1 MTKKTI
7 ESSMVLFYQVEDKSR
22 SSQNVRAHKNE
33 KWDFFNSE
41 KKLSHVY
48 SHFEYPNSEDFD
60 EWCKHVES
68 IAIDFQREFNPTV
81 ATLELCNISQFN
93 YWNDT
98 LAEFMEA
105 IKDYLEQREQLHELS
120 GISAK
125 SARRFLFLVPVF
137 ASHKP
142 RVYIDAS
149 NGCVNVDV
157 MTRDNGILSTQ
168 ISETGQVHYSYV
180 AQNKNIYK
188 ITGTAKFKDSRDFIK
203 FNKVLQML

>member
-1 MTKKTI
+1 MKKKRI
-7 ESSMVLFYQVEDKSR
+7 EPSMVLFYQIEDKSQA
-22 SSQNVRAHKNE
+22 SQNVIPQKNE
-33 KWDFFNSE
+33 KWDFFHSE

-48 SHFEYPNSEDFD
+48 SSFKYPNSEDFD

-81 ATLELCNISQFN
+81 ATLELCNITHFD
-93 YWNDT
+93 YWNNT

-105 IKDYLEQREQLHELS
+105 IRDYLEQRKQLHE
-120 GISAK
+120 ISEISEK

-157 MTRDNGILSTQ
+157 STRDNGILSTQ
-168 ISETGQVHYSYV
+168 ISENGQVHYSYV
-180 AQNKNIYK
+180 AQSKKIYK